1 MSGAEEG
8 AGMADSTSGFNRRR
22 FIGGVAGAA
31 AAGGVLSGLPAGMA
45 EALAEPRRK
54 GSLDDVEHVVVLMQE
69 NRSFDHYYGTMRG
82 VRGFGDRA
90 ALRLADGADVFHQPD
105 AKRTDGG
112 HLLPFHVDTSKVDG
126 QDLGDLD
133 HSWVPTHK
141 VWDEGA
147 WDGWVANK
155 SEMTMGYFTSSD
167 IPFQRALADA
177 FTVCDHYFCSIQ
189 GPTTPNRLFHWT
201 GTIDPAGTR
210 GGPAISNP
218 DDYNPVYSWTT
229 YPERLQAAG
238 VSWQVY
244 ANKEVGD
251 GGGAD
256 GWVGDYGD
264 NPLWLFQ
271 AYHDALNSTN
281 PATRQ
286 LADRANVIQ
295 RWLPNSGLGMSAPH
309 VLADFTAAAEAGTL
323 PRVSW
328 VVAPYAWSEHPQA
341 RPVDGALYVQTV
353 LKALWSNP
361 RMWES
366 TALFVNYDENDGFFD
381 HVVPPTA
388 PTGTPDE
395 FVAGLPIG
403 LGPRVPMTVISPWSR
418 GGWVNSQVFDHTSV
432 IRFLERWTGVR
443 EPNIS
448 AWRRAI
454 TGDLTS
460 CFDFGRR
467 DLSIPRLPDANKL
480 QAVADQTQSKL
491 PKPAPPAVGE
501 QVAPRQDPGVRPAR
515 PIPYQA
521 TANASVRTSTGDVTL
536 ALANSGTAALQLG
549 VYPNGAAPSRH
560 DVAANGRVSVDVPA
574 VTDGT
579 YDIAVYGANG
589 FLRGFA
595 GRRGGTAVEVTVT
608 VVAGSRG
615 PKLRVAVHNG
625 GRSTATVK
633 VTGTRPGAGR
643 CATYRVPAGT
653 TVTTDRDV
661 IGDGHGWYDVLAT
674 VDGDSA
680 FRRRFAGHVE
690 NGEASVTG

>member
-1 MSGAEEG
+1 
-8 AGMADSTSGFNRRR
+8 MADSTSGFNRRR

-31 AAGGVLSGLPAGMA
+31 AAGGVLSAGLPAGMA
-45 EALAEPRRK
+45 EAMAEPRRR
-54 GSLDDVEHVVVLMQE
+54 GSLDDVEHVVILMQE

-82 VRGFGDRA
+82 VRGYGDRA
-90 ALRLADGADVFHQPD
+90 ALRLADGSSVLRQPD
-105 AKRTDGG
+105 PKRTDGG
-112 HLLPFHVDTSKVDG
+112 HLLPFHIDTSTVDG

-133 HSWVPTHK
+133 HSWTPTHD
-141 VWDEGA
+141 VWDGGA
-147 WDGWVANK
+147 WDAWVPNK
-155 SEMTMGYFTSSD
+155 TEMTMGYFTSSD

-177 FTVCDHYFCSIQ
+177 FTICDHYFCSIQ
-189 GPTTPNRLFHWT
+189 GPTTPNRLYHWT
-201 GTIDPAGTR
+201 GTINPAGDQ

-218 DDYNPVYSWTT
+218 DDYNPVYNWTT

-238 VSWQVY
+238 ISWQVY

-271 AYHDALNSTN
+271 AYHDSLNSTD
-281 PATRQ
+281 PKQ
-286 LADRANVIQ
+286 QELAARANVIKQ
-295 RWLPNSGLGMSAPH
+295 WLPNSGLGMNAGH
-309 VLADFTAAAEAGTL
+309 VLADFVAAARAGTL

-328 VVAPYAWSEHPQA
+328 IVAPYAWCEHPRA
-341 RPVDGALYVQTV
+341 RPVDGAVYVQTV
-353 LKALWSNP
+353 LKALWGNP
-361 RMWES
+361 KLWES

-388 PTGTPDE
+388 PPGTPDE
-395 FVAGLPIG
+395 YVQGLPIG

-432 IRFLERWTGVR
+432 IRFLERWTGVY

-460 CFDFGRR
+460 CFDFSKRE
-467 DLSIPRLPDANKL
+467 LSIPRLPDANKL
-480 QAVADQTQSKL
+480 QAIADQTQSKL
-491 PKPAPPAVGE
+491 PTPTPPATGE
-501 QVAPRQDPGVRPAR
+501 QVVPRQEPGVRPAR
-515 PIPYQA
+515 PIPYQP
-521 TANASVRTSTGDVTL
+521 TANASVNTATGAVSLLLT
-536 ALANSGTAALQLG
+536 NSGAVALQLG
-549 VYPNGAAPSRH
+549 VYPNGAASSRYDLAPSGQ
-560 DVAANGRVSVDVPA
+560 ATATVPA
-574 VTDGT
+574 ASDGT

-589 FLRGFA
+589 FLREFA
-595 GRRGGTAVEVTVT
+595 GKRGGAAVEVTVT
-608 VVAGSRG
+608 VAGEGRH
-615 PKLRVAVHNG
+615 PKLRIAVHNG
-625 GRSTATVK
+625 GTSAATVH

-643 CATYRVPAGT
+643 SSTYRVAAGA

-674 VDGDSA
+674 VEGDA
-680 FRRRFAGHVE
+680 TYKRRFAGHVE
-690 NGEASVTG
+690 NGENSISG